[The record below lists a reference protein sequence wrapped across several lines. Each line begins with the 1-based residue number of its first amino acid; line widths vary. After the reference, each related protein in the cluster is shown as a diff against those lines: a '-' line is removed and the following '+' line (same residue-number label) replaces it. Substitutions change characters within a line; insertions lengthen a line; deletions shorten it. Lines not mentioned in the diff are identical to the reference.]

1 MQLLPKRNYAEM
13 LIILLVTILYSLCP
27 ADLKQA
33 LGISESLYMQVMGL
47 LLLAVMLLDV
57 AVMSYWRSWLIRRDK
72 METRRSKPKQTV
84 KRWPMLSWLVT
95 FIMVFSL
102 AITFLGWGL
111 KTTAF
116 NVNFA
121 KQEVQTSGLN
131 KELATDLMLALDSY
145 RSDLGI
151 EPGKLLTKQ
160 QINEDII
167 LAVENFYAG
176 KKTILDTKKIAEQVA
191 TNMDNYL
198 QTGELGL
205 GLNANSERYL
215 ALKSTVTTGI
225 QEKLAWNLGQNA
237 NINDVQTEFM
247 KAKQIVDTLFK
258 VGLTLSIILAVILVL
273 LQGLRPFNWAYY
285 LGLAGCWA
293 TVPFYLLLWLL
304 AKYQIY
310 SSFIPYSART
320 IAIPLEKIAVAV
332 TASLQATVF
341 AGVIVA
347 LGLLILGI
355 IGMRFQQKVGH
366 YGIHMAK
373 RR

>member
-1 MQLLPKRNYAEM
+1 
-13 LIILLVTILYSLCP
+13 
-27 ADLKQA
+27 
-33 LGISESLYMQVMGL
+33 
-47 LLLAVMLLDV
+47 
-57 AVMSYWRSWLIRRDK
+57 

-84 KRWPMLSWLVT
+84 KRWPMLSWVVT

-131 KELATDLMLALDSY
+131 KELVADLMLALDSY

-160 QINEDII
+160 QVNEDII

-285 LGLAGCWA
+285 LGLVKLLGDGSFLPIVMA
-293 TVPFYLLLWLL
+293 T
-304 AKYQIY
+304 
-310 SSFIPYSART
+310 S
-320 IAIPLEKIAVAV
+320 
-332 TASLQATVF
+332 
-341 AGVIVA
+341 
-347 LGLLILGI
+347 
-355 IGMRFQQKVGH
+355 
-366 YGIHMAK
+366 
-373 RR
+373 